1 MSAHA
6 EVMDLVAQMKS
17 AEQPFVLA
25 TVVRTVSVT
34 AAKAGAKAIIRP
46 DGTIVAGWIGG
57 GCARGA
63 VLKAAREAL
72 LDGEPR
78 MVSVQPEN
86 LLAELGVKP
95 GDNREGIRFAS
106 NMCPSKGTMDIFVEP
121 VLPHPSLVIF
131 GASPVAMSLAA
142 QARQLGYHVTL
153 AAPAADIAAEPDAH
167 VIVDGFAPRYLNE
180 ARRFVVVS
188 TQGKGD
194 EAALR
199 AALAI
204 KAEYHA
210 FVGSRRK
217 MAALREKLVAGGIAR
232 EAIDRVKAP
241 AGLDLG
247 AITPEEIAMSILAE
261 ITVERRRG
269 QRAANPVPANKDSTM
284 QMNDSQRIPAP
295 KEKVWAALND
305 PEILKQCIPGCQSLD
320 MSSADR
326 DDRDRR
332 VQGRAGEGDLR
343 RQGDAVRSRSAE
355 QLSDFGRGL
364 RRRCRLCKRRRA
376 VRLEA
381 EGPDVTVLH
390 YDVDAQIGGKL
401 AQLGSRLIDSTAKKL
416 AGEFFASFGQ
426 VVGGTAAAP
435 AEAAPKGWLGK
446 LTGAV

>member
-1 MSAHA
+1 MGAHV
-6 EVMDLVAQMKS
+6 EVMDLVAQMKA
-17 AEQPFVLA
+17 AEEAFVLA

-72 LDGEPR
+72 ADGEPR

-95 GDNREGIRFAS
+95 GEMREGVRFAS

-131 GASPVAMSLAA
+131 GASPVAISLAA

-153 AAPAADIAAEPDAH
+153 AAPAGDVITAPDADV
-167 VIVDGFAPRYLNE
+167 VIDGFALGALNQ

-188 TQGKGD
+188 TQSKGD

-199 AALAI
+199 AAI
-204 KAEYHA
+204 STEAEYRA

-217 MAALREKLVAGGIAR
+217 MMALREKLVAQGVDPA
-232 EAIDRVKAP
+232 AIDRVKAP

-261 ITVERRRG
+261 ITALRRRG
-269 QRAANPVPANKDSTM
+269 QRA
-284 QMNDSQRIPAP
+284 I
-295 KEKVWAALND
+295 
-305 PEILKQCIPGCQSLD
+305 QS
-320 MSSADR
+320 
-326 DDRDRR
+326 
-332 VQGRAGEGDLR
+332 V
-343 RQGDAVRSRSAE
+343 
-355 QLSDFGRGL
+355 
-364 RRRCRLCKRRRA
+364 
-376 VRLEA
+376 
-381 EGPDVTVLH
+381 
-390 YDVDAQIGGKL
+390 
-401 AQLGSRLIDSTAKKL
+401 
-416 AGEFFASFGQ
+416 
-426 VVGGTAAAP
+426 
-435 AEAAPKGWLGK
+435 
-446 LTGAV
+446 